1 MRKPAGGVRLSFV
14 RPMEPELV
22 EQPPKGDG
30 WSHEVKFDGYRTQL
44 IKDVDGILLYTK
56 TGIDWTAKY
65 RPLAEEAAAL
75 DAESFIIEAETI
87 VTNEAGLSDFH
98 ALRSAITRRP
108 QDLYLVAFDLLHVN
122 GHDLRDMALKDRRE
136 VLEALIPAGG
146 HIQFSEALPGTG
158 DAVYHLACEA
168 GLEGIVSK
176 RLDSVYRSGSTMNW
190 RKIKC
195 YVEKEMDI
203 IGVKREAGKP
213 AMVLMADQGRYMGG
227 AFVTFKADKRQ
238 ALWDRVQGKTGAPP
252 PKGLAKEKAEWLRPG
267 LVGRVKFLKGE
278 EKLRHASL
286 KDFREEY

>member
-1 MRKPAGGVRLSFV
+1 
-14 RPMEPELV
+14 MEPELV

-30 WSHEVKFDGYRTQL
+30 WSHEVKFDGYRTQV
-44 IKDVDGILLYTK
+44 IKDADGVRLYTK
-56 TGIDWTAKY
+56 NGIDWTSKY
-65 RPLAEEAAAL
+65 RPLAAEADKLAT
-75 DAESFIIEAETI
+75 ESFIIEGETI

-98 ALRSAITRRP
+98 TLRSAITRRP
-108 QDLYLVAFDLLHVN
+108 QDLYLVAFDLLYLN
-122 GHDLRDMALKDRRE
+122 GHDLRDMPLKDRRE
-136 VLEALIPAGG
+136 ILQALIPAGG
-146 HIQFSEALPGTG
+146 RIQFSEALPGTG
-158 DAVYHLACEA
+158 DAVYHLACQA

-195 YVEKEMDI
+195 YAEKEMDI

-238 ALWDRVQGKTGAPP
+238 ALWERVQGKVGAPP

-286 KDFREEY
+286 RDFREEH